1 MANSNPHSNGE
12 SLTDTDPLDAWITEL
27 ATALEVDPA
36 AIDRTQLLGVSRAA
50 LGVTRAAAPFTM
62 FLVGLAAGM
71 RGGQAQA
78 AREPARIAQHLASVR
93 SSRHGG
99 LDDEVAEGSP
109 SHRQEH

>member
-27 ATALEVDPA
+27 ATAP

-50 LGVTRAAAPFTM
+50 HGVTRAAAPFTM
-62 FLVGLAAGM
+62 FLAE
-71 RGGQAQA
+71 A
-78 AREPARIAQHLASVR
+78 AREAARIAQHLASVR

>member
-50 LGVTRAAAPFTM
+50 HGVTRAAAPFTM
-62 FLVGLAAGM
+62 FLAGLAAGM
-71 RGGQAQA
+71 LWRPGSGRQRARQDRA
-78 AREPARIAQHLASVR
+78 AFGFRALESARR
-93 SSRHGG
+93 
-99 LDDEVAEGSP
+99 P
-109 SHRQEH
+109 

>member
-50 LGVTRAAAPFTM
+50 HGVTRAAAPFTM
-62 FLVGLAAGM
+62 FLAE
-71 RGGQAQA
+71 A
-78 AREPARIAQHLASVR
+78 AREAARIAQHLASVR